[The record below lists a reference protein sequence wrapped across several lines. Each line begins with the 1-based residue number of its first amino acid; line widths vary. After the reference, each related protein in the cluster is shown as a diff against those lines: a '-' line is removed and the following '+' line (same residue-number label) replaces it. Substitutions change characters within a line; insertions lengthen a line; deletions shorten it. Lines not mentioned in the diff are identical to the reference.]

1 MEVRNISEEA
11 KWYVVHTYSG
21 YENKVKSNIEKV
33 VENRNLQ
40 DLIPEV
46 MIPMEEVTEVKGN
59 KIDKGD
65 RKLFPSYVLVKMVL
79 TDDSWYIV
87 RNTRGVTG
95 FVGPASKPVPLTD
108 KEVAALG
115 VDTQRS
121 ANVQVG
127 FKEGD
132 NVVVTQAHSRASQE
146 LWRNSIWKHRRRRQ
160 SIYAGQRTTVTMP
173 LTQIKSEDK
182 EKGGKTPQTFVK
194 MEAKPSMTVR
204 IYGFRKRGRAYGARL
219 TT

>member
-1 MEVRNISEEA
+1 
-11 KWYVVHTYSG
+11 
-21 YENKVKSNIEKV
+21 
-33 VENRNLQ
+33 
-40 DLIPEV
+40 
-46 MIPMEEVTEVKGN
+46 MEEVTEVKGN

-132 NVVVTQAHSRASQE
+132 NVVHSRASQE
-146 LWRNSIWKHRRRRQ
+146 LWRNSIWKHRRQ
-160 SIYAGQRTTVTMP
+160 T
-173 LTQIKSEDK
+173 SEYLCWA
-182 EKGGKTPQTFVK
+182 EKQLLLC
-194 MEAKPSMTVR
+194 R
-204 IYGFRKRGRAYGARL
+204 
-219 TT
+219 

>member
-1 MEVRNISEEA
+1 
-11 KWYVVHTYSG
+11 
-21 YENKVKSNIEKV
+21 
-33 VENRNLQ
+33 
-40 DLIPEV
+40 
-46 MIPMEEVTEVKGN
+46 MEEVTEVKGN
-59 KIDKGD
+59 KIDQGD

-132 NVVVTQAHSRASQE
+132 NVVVT
-146 LWRNSIWKHRRRRQ
+146 
-160 SIYAGQRTTVTMP
+160 AGSFEGFTGVVEKFDMEAQTADVRVSMLGRETTVTMP
-173 LTQIKSEDK
+173 LTQIKSE
-182 EKGGKTPQTFVK
+182 E
-194 MEAKPSMTVR
+194 
-204 IYGFRKRGRAYGARL
+204 
-219 TT
+219 

>member
-1 MEVRNISEEA
+1 MSEEA

-33 VENRNLQ
+33 VGNLQ

-132 NVVVTQAHSRASQE
+132 NVVVT
-146 LWRNSIWKHRRRRQ
+146 
-160 SIYAGQRTTVTMP
+160 AGSFEGFTGVVEKFDMEAQTADVRVSMLGRETTVTMP
-173 LTQIKSEDK
+173 LTQIKSE
-182 EKGGKTPQTFVK
+182 E
-194 MEAKPSMTVR
+194 
-204 IYGFRKRGRAYGARL
+204 
-219 TT
+219 